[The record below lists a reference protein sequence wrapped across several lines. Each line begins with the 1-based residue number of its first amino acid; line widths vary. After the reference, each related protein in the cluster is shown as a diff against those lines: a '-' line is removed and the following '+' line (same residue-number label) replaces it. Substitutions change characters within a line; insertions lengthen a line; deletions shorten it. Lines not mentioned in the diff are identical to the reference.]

1 MILLGGQVDRLTDHG
16 LHDELVQGT
25 GNLVG
30 PLVPVHCTF
39 DSRTDSSVVDE
50 LLVARMTQ
58 RTAQEC
64 LIVGCR

>member
-16 LHDELVQGT
+16 LHDELVKGT

-39 DSRTDSSVVDE
+39 DSRTDSSVINE
-50 LLVARMTQ
+50 LLVARMT
-58 RTAQEC
+58 
-64 LIVGCR
+64 

>member
-1 MILLGGQVDRLTDHG
+1 MILGRQVDRLTDHG

-30 PLVPVHCTF
+30 PLVPIHSTF
-39 DSRTDSSVVDE
+39 DSRTDSSVINK

-58 RTAQEC
+58 RAAQEC